1 MSEIIFIYKNKEII
15 MLCGKNE
22 KLGIIF
28 KRFCQKTQ
36 LVKKNIQFLFGGEII
51 NEEMMESQIPKNKYN
66 EKIIFVKDIEKNKFK
81 EDVIIKSNEIICPKC
96 KNNACISIKNNKI
109 TLFRCCNGHKIEN
122 LSIEDFNDTQNINI
136 SSIICR
142 NCNIRNKGNVN
153 KNQFYFCLNCK
164 YNLCPLCINVHN
176 NRHNIIN
183 YDIKNYICLEHCEIF
198 SSYCK
203 TCNKD
208 ICIQCEENH
217 DEHDIDYYQRLKH
230 NSDQIEDCII
240 NIDNSID
247 KINEI
252 INKLIEKLNK
262 VKNIIEKYYDIIQ
275 SIYKTTNFKYF
286 NHSILYNINFLF
298 NNEINQDIMNIINE
312 KEIINKIDKILKFHD
327 KFGNQNI
334 NKVNSKE
341 DTKAKIIKKTKN
353 ILKDY
358 RPVHKSMKG
367 LCQELINKD
376 WITSQKVFDVMMKV
390 DRADFAPSNPYEN
403 NPQRIGCNVVI
414 SAPLLHAY
422 CLECL
427 KDYLKPGCKALDIG
441 SGSGYITVAMSKMM
455 DDRGYVIGIEH
466 MKELYEF
473 GYKNISKH
481 HRDLIVNKK
490 IELICGD
497 GRKGY
502 KEKAPFDC
510 IHVGAAAMEPPKE
523 FIEQLKPGGRLIMP
537 LGPQG
542 NQYIYAIDKLENGK
556 IKKQK
561 GLSVRYV
568 ALTDAKKQLIGNN

>member
-66 EKIIFVKDIEKNKFK
+66 EKIIFVRDIEINKFK

-96 KNNACISIKNNKI
+96 KDNACISFKNNKI

-183 YDIKNYICLEHCEIF
+183 YDIKNYICLEHCENF

-230 NSDQIEDCII
+230 NNDQIEDCII

-262 VKNIIEKYYDIIQ
+262 VKNIIEKYY
-275 SIYKTTNFKYF
+275 
-286 NHSILYNINFLF
+286 
-298 NNEINQDIMNIINE
+298 
-312 KEIINKIDKILKFHD
+312 
-327 KFGNQNI
+327 
-334 NKVNSKE
+334 
-341 DTKAKIIKKTKN
+341 
-353 ILKDY
+353 
-358 RPVHKSMKG
+358 
-367 LCQELINKD
+367 
-376 WITSQKVFDVMMKV
+376 
-390 DRADFAPSNPYEN
+390 
-403 NPQRIGCNVVI
+403 
-414 SAPLLHAY
+414 
-422 CLECL
+422 
-427 KDYLKPGCKALDIG
+427 
-441 SGSGYITVAMSKMM
+441 
-455 DDRGYVIGIEH
+455 
-466 MKELYEF
+466 
-473 GYKNISKH
+473 
-481 HRDLIVNKK
+481 
-490 IELICGD
+490 
-497 GRKGY
+497 
-502 KEKAPFDC
+502 
-510 IHVGAAAMEPPKE
+510 
-523 FIEQLKPGGRLIMP
+523 
-537 LGPQG
+537 
-542 NQYIYAIDKLENGK
+542 
-556 IKKQK
+556 
-561 GLSVRYV
+561 
-568 ALTDAKKQLIGNN
+568 

>member
-1 MSEIIFIYKNKEII
+1 M
-15 MLCGKNE
+15 
-22 KLGIIF
+22 
-28 KRFCQKTQ
+28 
-36 LVKKNIQFLFGGEII
+36 
-51 NEEMMESQIPKNKYN
+51 
-66 EKIIFVKDIEKNKFK
+66 
-81 EDVIIKSNEIICPKC
+81 
-96 KNNACISIKNNKI
+96 
-109 TLFRCCNGHKIEN
+109 
-122 LSIEDFNDTQNINI
+122 
-136 SSIICR
+136 
-142 NCNIRNKGNVN
+142 
-153 KNQFYFCLNCK
+153 
-164 YNLCPLCINVHN
+164 
-176 NRHNIIN
+176 
-183 YDIKNYICLEHCEIF
+183 
-198 SSYCK
+198 
-203 TCNKD
+203 
-208 ICIQCEENH
+208 
-217 DEHDIDYYQRLKH
+217 
-230 NSDQIEDCII
+230 
-240 NIDNSID
+240 
-247 KINEI
+247 
-252 INKLIEKLNK
+252 
-262 VKNIIEKYYDIIQ
+262 
-275 SIYKTTNFKYF
+275 
-286 NHSILYNINFLF
+286 
-298 NNEINQDIMNIINE
+298 
-312 KEIINKIDKILKFHD
+312 
-327 KFGNQNI
+327 
-334 NKVNSKE
+334 
-341 DTKAKIIKKTKN
+341 
-353 ILKDY
+353 DY

-376 WITSQKVFDVMMKV
+376 WITSQKVYDVMMKV

-455 DDRGYVIGIEH
+455 DDKGYVIGIEH

-473 GYKNISKH
+473 GYRNISKH
-481 HRDLIVNKK
+481 HKDLIVNKK